1 MVHKK
6 GSWKRAFEWVGEIVG
21 VFHESCKA
29 ALDWVDK
36 GCTGS
41 NRWNVVLCRVNYK

>member
-21 VFHESCKA
+21 VFHES
-29 ALDWVDK
+29 W
-36 GCTGS
+36 
-41 NRWNVVLCRVNYK
+41 VVLEATDGM